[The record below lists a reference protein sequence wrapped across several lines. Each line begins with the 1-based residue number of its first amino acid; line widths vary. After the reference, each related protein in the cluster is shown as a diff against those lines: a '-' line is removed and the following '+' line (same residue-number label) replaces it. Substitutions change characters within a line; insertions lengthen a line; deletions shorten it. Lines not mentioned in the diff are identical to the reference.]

1 MGTGVGKSTT
11 FVAKLFETFP
21 DHRVVCSQVTIV
33 NTVGISKY
41 LGSSYKGLTMG
52 TNIGFQTSSNTVM
65 PKQFN
70 SIFY

>member
-11 FVAKLFETFP
+11 FVAKLFEAFP

-52 TNIGFQTSSNTVM
+52 VNIGF
-65 PKQFN
+65 
-70 SIFY
+70 